1 MATSSKLDSPRR
13 QVLVVDDDKHLQFL
27 ASRILKEAGYDV
39 DSAADGGT
47 ALEKIRNRRPDL
59 VVLDITLPSLDG
71 RAVLDRLQKFA
82 SPPPVLVLT
91 AHGHNFAGAEAVR
104 QQAAGL
110 MAKPF
115 SLRDFLAACER
126 ILARRVSPDSS
137 GETRR
142 G

>member
-13 QVLVVDDDKHLQFL
+13 HVLVVDDDRHLQFL

-47 ALEKIRNRRPDL
+47 ALEKIRDRRPDL

-71 RAVLDRLQKFA
+71 RAVLEHLQKLA

-91 AHGHNFAGAEAVR
+91 AHGHNFSGAEAVR

-126 ILARRVSPDSS
+126 ILAR
-137 GETRR
+137 
-142 G
+142 